1 MIDTTLTYIDKYG
14 IERPLI
20 LKYYYSRIEEKNHI
34 YGKIPSKIYLQ
45 TSPPNNSVFSVT
57 NIKSMDNGDITS
69 IDGDL
74 IDNNYDITSI
84 DGDSIDNNYDIT
96 SIDGDSI
103 DNNYDIT
110 SIYGDSM
117 DNNYDISVNSNIDYG
132 SIDIYPIK
140 NTNNPGIIDW
150 FLKCSIL

>member
-1 MIDTTLTYIDKYG
+1 MIYTTLTYIDKYG
-14 IERPLI
+14 IELPII

-69 IDGDL
+69 IDGD
-74 IDNNYDITSI
+74 SI
-84 DGDSIDNNYDIT
+84 
-96 SIDGDSI
+96 
-103 DNNYDIT
+103 
-110 SIYGDSM
+110 
-117 DNNYDISVNSNIDYG
+117 DNNYDISVNSNIDYC

-140 NTNNPGIIDW
+140 NTNNKPGIIDW

>member
-96 SIDGDSI
+96 SI
-103 DNNYDIT
+103 
-110 SIYGDSM
+110 YGDSM